1 MSSLEQNLSTLALKN
16 ITECLK
22 RRKTCDRTCDEGCRF
37 YVGEDARNRAL
48 SKAISLLNAECVQER
63 LAEGS
68 STATAGL
75 CRPSKAAYYLKVAEV
90 ISKRSTCLRRQ
101 YGAVI

>member
-1 MSSLEQNLSTLALKN
+1 MSSLEQKLSTLALKN
-16 ITECLK
+16 ITACLK

-63 LAEGS
+63 LAEGLVS
-68 STATAGL
+68 FEHAFRKLRILYST
-75 CRPSKAAYYLKVAEV
+75 YV
-90 ISKRSTCLRRQ
+90 IIMIQ
-101 YGAVI
+101 